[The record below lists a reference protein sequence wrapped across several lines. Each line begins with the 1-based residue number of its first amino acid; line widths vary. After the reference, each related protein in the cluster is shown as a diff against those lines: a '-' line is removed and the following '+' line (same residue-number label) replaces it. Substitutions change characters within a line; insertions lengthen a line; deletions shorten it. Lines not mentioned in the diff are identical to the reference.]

1 MLRRPALAASGW
13 CNMRAGPDGVGVET
27 LSASMSASAVRCDR
41 RTRTAY
47 ALPGFALALVG
58 IPVFVYLPKFY
69 TDVVGV
75 SMTVFGAI
83 FMTARVLDAFVDP
96 AVGVL
101 SDRTRSRHGRRR
113 PYLMWGAPP
122 LALAALWLYIPPAMA
137 PLGSAVWL
145 AVGVLAFFFL
155 WTLVTIPYRSLG
167 PELTPDYDDRT
178 LLFGVRDAAIIG
190 GTMLA
195 AALPPLVGQAFGV
208 EGARGER
215 LRFATYAIVVAPILV
230 WACWRCSAVVRERV
244 TTAPPHPTSFLRGT
258 RDALRNRPFA
268 VLLAAYTVS
277 SFGFNLPASLLPYYV
292 EHVLHADVVGPI
304 FLLYFTVGITCIPLW
319 VRVAKRYG
327 KKAAFLGSTAIN
339 SGAFLFVFFLGD
351 GDVVAYSVMVALS
364 GIGAGAVIV
373 MPNSMQA
380 DVIDYDELRTGTRRE
395 GQFVGLWS
403 VAEKFAAAVGVGL
416 AIPILGL
423 AGYVPNQHQTPEVL
437 LTLRVLYVLVP
448 VGCNAAAFALTLL
461 YPIDRR
467 SHEAIRAAIAD
478 RATGRAVVDP
488 LDTTDTLAG

>member
-1 MLRRPALAASGW
+1 MESTSG
-13 CNMRAGPDGVGVET
+13 PVD
-27 LSASMSASAVRCDR
+27 LDSAHRCDR

-47 ALPGFALALVG
+47 ALPGFALALIG

-69 TDVVGV
+69 TDAVGV

-83 FMTARVLDAFVDP
+83 FLMARVLDAFVDP

-101 SDRTRSRHGRRR
+101 SDRTRSRLGRRR
-113 PYLMWGAPP
+113 PYLLWGAPP
-122 LALAALWLYIPPAMA
+122 LALAALWLYIPP
-137 PLGSAVWL
+137 PLGHFGSSVWL
-145 AVGVLAFFFL
+145 AVGVVAFFFL

-195 AALPPLVGQAFGV
+195 AALPPLVGQLLGV
-208 EGARGER
+208 ELTPAGER
-215 LRFATYAIVVAPILV
+215 LRFAVYAVAVAPILV
-230 WACWRCSAVVRERV
+230 WTCWRCVSIVRERV
-244 TTAPPHPTSFLRGT
+244 ATTPAHPTGLLRGT

-277 SFGFNLPASLLPYYV
+277 AFGSNLPASLLPYYV
-292 EHVLHADVVGPI
+292 EHVLHADIVGPI

-319 VRVAKRYG
+319 VRAARRYG
-327 KKAAFLGSTAIN
+327 KKAAFLAATAIN
-339 SGAFLFVFFLGD
+339 TGAFVFVFFLGE
-351 GDVVAYSVMVALS
+351 GDVLSYSVFVALA

-380 DVIDYDELRTGTRRE
+380 DVIDYDELRTGNRRE

-403 VAEKFAAAVGVGL
+403 VAEKFAAAVGVGV

-423 AGYVPNQHQTPEVL
+423 AGYVPNQRQTPGVL
-437 LTLRVLYVLVP
+437 LTLRILYVLVP
-448 VGCNAAAFALTLL
+448 VACNAAAFGLTLL

-478 RATGRAVVDP
+478 RATGRAYVDP
-488 LDTTDTLAG
+488 LDASDKLSR